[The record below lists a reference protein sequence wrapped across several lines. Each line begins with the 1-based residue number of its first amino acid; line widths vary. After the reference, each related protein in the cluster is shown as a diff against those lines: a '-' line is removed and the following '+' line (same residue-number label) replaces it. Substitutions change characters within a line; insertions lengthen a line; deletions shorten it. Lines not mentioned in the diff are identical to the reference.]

1 LSKKSAIDMCMIMLH
16 CPEHFHVSRYF
27 AMWFK
32 LPSHFHPP
40 LANTTPSSQK
50 CVLNVSVTHTHT
62 HTKH

>member
-1 LSKKSAIDMCMIMLH
+1 MYDYQLLH

-27 AMWFK
+27 AVWSK

-50 CVLNVSVTHTHT
+50 CVLNVSHTHTHT
-62 HTKH
+62 HTHTQH